1 MEIQTKKISMY
12 EKITSITLSICIVLL
27 PIFIIPN
34 VGINFFYSKYG
45 LVTLA
50 VLIGLIVLVLQVLSE
65 RSVERYGLL
74 LNSALFAVPVAYVL
88 SSLFGSHT
96 TLSVL
101 GSGAEIDTAYTVI
114 LGSLLAFLISRAF
127 RVKKTIFVLSV
138 GMLGVAFLISIFH
151 VLRFIFGV
159 DFLSL
164 GVFNTVSSNTVGG
177 FNELGIYA
185 GLIAIISIIGIE
197 LLTLQKNLKIGLYS
211 SLVFSLLII
220 AVSNFSLVSG
230 VLGTSFSLSLSFIIA
245 VFALVIFIHKKVVNP
260 KSPLP
265 KAALLTLLVS
275 VVLTIASG
283 PISTYIAPA
292 VGITQQQVL
301 DVRVSPGATLSLAGK
316 TYSEGVIP
324 TLFGTGPNYFFT
336 AWAKYKP
343 VGSIDS
349 INVTDFWNVDFNLG
363 SGFIPTSFVTS
374 GVVGALAWM
383 FFLVV
388 LLFYISKLLKKTA
401 KTEKDQLGTYISWVV
416 SVGTVYL
423 WLMAILFTT
432 GPVLLFLAF
441 AFTGLLI
448 ATLVREEIIKTKVI
462 TWSVATYWRGFFL
475 TLSMIVLIVICMYFG
490 YIWQQRLF
498 ASIQVQSASEL
509 LQKDNKAITQ
519 VQQKLLSS
527 INTYYDPTTLRLMSD
542 VSLIRPTTLIAQ
554 VGGVV
559 PADKLT
565 QDAVSDINLS
575 IAAARRSAIDT
586 GLSTDYRDWLQ
597 LGKAYE
603 TATFLGATSTANLA
617 VQSYLQ
623 AESLNPTSPV
633 PPYLIGRLYAL
644 ARSFDVAAQKLQ
656 IAIDLKPNYTEAI
669 DLLKSVK
676 DAQGKGTNS
685 QVIDAASPVD
695 AVSSSATST
704 KSTTGVAGVK
714 TPASP
719 IKTKTAPTSTKA
731 R

>member
-12 EKITSITLSICIVLL
+12 EKITSIALSICIVLL
-27 PIFIIPN
+27 PIFIIPGI
-34 VGINFFYSKYG
+34 GINFFYSKYG
-45 LVTLA
+45 LVTLT

-65 RSVERYGLL
+65 RSVERYSLL
-74 LNSALFAVPVAYVL
+74 LNGALFSVPVAYIL
-88 SSLFGSHT
+88 SSLFGSHAV
-96 TLSVL
+96 LSLL

-114 LGSLLAFLISRAF
+114 LGSLLAFLVSRAF
-127 RVKKTIFVLSV
+127 RTKKSIFGLSI
-138 GMLGVAFLISIFH
+138 GMLGVAFLIALFH
-151 VLRFIFGV
+151 VLRFIFGA

-164 GVFNTVSSNTVGG
+164 GVFSTVSSNTIGG

-185 GLIAIISIIGIE
+185 GLIAIVSVIGLE
-197 LLTLQKNLKIGLYS
+197 LLTLQKNLKVGLYV
-211 SLVFSLLII
+211 SLIFSLLII

-230 VLGTSFSLSLSFIIA
+230 IFGVPFSLGLSFFIA

-265 KAALLTLLVS
+265 KAALVALLVS

-283 PISTYIAPA
+283 PISTYVAPA

-316 TYSEGVIP
+316 VYSEGILP
-324 TLFGTGPNYFFT
+324 TLFGTSPDYFFT

-343 VGSIDS
+343 VDGIGSV
-349 INVTDFWNVDFNLG
+349 NTTDFWNVDFNLG

-374 GVVGALAWM
+374 GVVGGLAWI
-383 FFLVV
+383 FFLII
-388 LLFYISKLLKKTA
+388 LLFYISKLLKQTA
-401 KTEKDQLGTYISWVV
+401 KAEKDQLGTYISWVV
-416 SVGTVYL
+416 SIGTVYL
-423 WLMAILFTT
+423 WLMSILFTT

-448 ATLVREEIIKTKVI
+448 ATLVREDIIKAKIV

-498 ASIQVQSASEL
+498 ASMQVQSASEL
-509 LQKDNKAITQ
+509 LQKDNKAVTQ

-527 INTYYDPTTLRLMSD
+527 VNTYFDPATLRLMSD
-542 VSLIRPTTLIAQ
+542 VSLIRPTALIAQ

-559 PADKLT
+559 PTDKLT
-565 QDAVSDINLS
+565 QDVVSDINLS

-644 ARSFDVAAQKLQ
+644 ARSFDIAAQKLQ
-656 IAIDLKPNYTEAI
+656 RAIDLKPNYVEAI

-676 DAQGKGTNS
+676 AAQGKGTNS
-685 QVIDAASPVD
+685 QVLDAVEPVD
-695 AVSSSATST
+695 TASSSATST
-704 KSTTGVAGVK
+704 KTQST
-714 TPASP
+714 P
-719 IKTKTAPTSTKA
+719 IKAKTAPTSTKA